1 MTNSKGVLI
10 MPVVIEGADDHNC
23 PFCGGQM
30 VNTTVYNDGYSVDC
44 KCVDCGKEWTCNAE
58 RPENK

>member
-1 MTNSKGVLI
+1 MS
-10 MPVVIEGADDHNC
+10 VVIEGADDHNC

-30 VNTTVYNDGYSVDC
+30 VNTTVYNDGWSVDC

-58 RPENK
+58 RPEEK